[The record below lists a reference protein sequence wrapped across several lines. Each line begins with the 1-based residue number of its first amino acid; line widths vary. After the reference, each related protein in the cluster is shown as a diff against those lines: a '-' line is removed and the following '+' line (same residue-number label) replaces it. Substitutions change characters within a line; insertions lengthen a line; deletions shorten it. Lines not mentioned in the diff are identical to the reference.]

1 MRLRDVQ
8 IDDVDAY
15 VQMRC
20 DPVMMAHLGG
30 PRRPEDMAQKV
41 KRDAAE
47 VAGGRALIYMIVVDG
62 LRADQVAGTV
72 TLWRHDA
79 DGVSEI
85 GWMVLPAFQGRGL
98 ASRAVTAMQQARAEQ
113 RWGVVHAYP
122 SIENTASNAI
132 CVSRPGSPSPALST
146 WHSRANSSEAT
157 TGGSIRRRTQLM
169 QPPHPP
175 GALRLLPALPL
186 VGRA

>member
-72 TLWRHDA
+72 TLSTSPRL
-79 DGVSEI
+79 SEI
-85 GWMVLPAFQGRGL
+85 VVGARVARRGSFAGRYRHAAGPRRTEMGRRARLPIDREHSL
-98 ASRAVTAMQQARAEQ
+98 ERDLC
-113 RWGVVHAYP
+113 P
-122 SIENTASNAI
+122 SL
-132 CVSRPGSPSPALST
+132 RPGSPSPALST
-146 WHSRANSSEAT
+146 WHSAGQQFRSNDWWFDPQANPPDALRSE
-157 TGGSIRRRTQLM
+157 
-169 QPPHPP
+169 PP